1 MASRLNA
8 YTAITAPTHTMA
20 SLATSSS
27 LVTGRES
34 TAVDNSSTKYLDI
47 QIFQKVTTGT
57 SPTAGTIEL
66 WLIPSFDGTTWP
78 DVFDG
83 TDSAETVTSRDIL
96 RACGKLAAST
106 PTDTTSNQTYPLTV
120 PSVRDVFG
128 TVPQKF
134 VLFITHNTAVN
145 LNSTE
150 SNHDAVVEG
159 TYETV
164 A

>member
-1 MASRLNA
+1 MASRLLA
-8 YTAITAPTHTMA
+8 WTAITAPTHTIA
-20 SLATSSS
+20 SLATSST

-34 TAVDNSSTKYLDI
+34 TAIDNSSTKYLDI
-47 QIFQKVTTGT
+47 AIRRPVTTGS
-57 SPTAGTIEL
+57 SPSAGTIEL
-66 WLIPSFDGTTWP
+66 WAVPSLDGSTWP

-96 RACGKLAAST
+96 RGSGKLIAST
-106 PTDTTSNQTYPLTV
+106 PTDTTSNQIYELLC

-134 VLFITHNTAVN
+134 VLFLTHNTGVN
-145 LNSTE
+145 LNATP
-150 SNHDAVVEG
+150 G
-159 TYETV
+159 TAIVTGAYETV